1 MNIFTYFSISTL
13 FAVASA
19 QLSGTVGP
27 TTTAADK
34 KAVAYCDV
42 TSYGAVASVDDD
54 LSGPLTDAIEAC
66 KDGGL
71 SKFKSIPNKSYRGRI
86 TLVLTSD

>member
-1 MNIFTYFSISTL
+1 MSFIAYCCLSVL
-13 FAVASA
+13 LAVANA

-27 TTTAADK
+27 TTTAAEK

-42 TSYGAVASVDDD
+42 TSYGAVASINDD

-71 SKFKSIPNKSYRGRI
+71 SESMSIVSEKYRP
-86 TLVLTSD
+86 SD

>member
-1 MNIFTYFSISTL
+1 MSLITYVFFSAL
-13 FAVASA
+13 GAVANA

-27 TTTAADK
+27 TTTAAEK
-34 KAVAYCDV
+34 KAIAYCDV
-42 TSYGAVASVDDD
+42 TSYGAIASIDDD

-71 SKFKSIPNKSYRGRI
+71 SEFKPQVK
-86 TLVLTSD
+86 

>member
-1 MNIFTYFSISTL
+1 MSSFAFLSL
-13 FAVASA
+13 AALLAVANA

-27 TTTAADK
+27 TTTAAEK

-42 TSYGAVASVDDD
+42 TSYGAVASLDDD
-54 LSGPLTDAIEAC
+54 LSGPLSDAITAC

-71 SKFKSIPNKSYRGRI
+71 SKLNVKPSNRG
-86 TLVLTSD
+86 LASK

>member
-1 MNIFTYFSISTL
+1 MSSIAYLSL
-13 FAVASA
+13 SALLAVANA

-27 TTTAADK
+27 TTTAAEK

-71 SKFKSIPNKSYRGRI
+71 SESKPIANNKRKI
-86 TLVLTSD
+86 SD

>member
-1 MNIFTYFSISTL
+1 MSFIAYFCLSAL
-13 FAVASA
+13 LAVADA

-27 TTTAADK
+27 TTTAAEK
-34 KAVAYCDV
+34 KAIAYCDV
-42 TSYGAVASVDDD
+42 TSYGAVASINDD

-71 SKFKSIPNKSYRGRI
+71 SESTSIVNNKYRP
-86 TLVLTSD
+86 SD